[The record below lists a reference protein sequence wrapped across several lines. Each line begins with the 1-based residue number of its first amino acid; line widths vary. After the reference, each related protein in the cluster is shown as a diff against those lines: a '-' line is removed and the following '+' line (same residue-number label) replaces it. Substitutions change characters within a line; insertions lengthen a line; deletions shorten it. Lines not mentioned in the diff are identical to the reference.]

1 MFTSLS
7 DKLQGIFEKLRGKGK
22 LNEKNIQDALK
33 AIKMSLLE
41 ADVNYKVV
49 KDFMKATKEKA
60 LGQEVLKSLTPAQ
73 QLIKIVYDE
82 LARIMGDSASE
93 LILNVNPPSVVMLVG
108 LQGSGKTTHAAKLAK
123 MLKGLGKKPLL
134 VAGDIYRPAAV
145 KQIQVLGEQLG
156 VDVFSMGTKLSVP
169 DIVKG
174 AMVFAKDNEIDVV
187 LVDTAGRLHIDD
199 TLMTEL
205 EDVKKICTPDEIM
218 LVVDAMTGQE
228 AVTVAKEFDER
239 LDITGLIL
247 TKLDGDAR
255 GGAALSIKYVTGKPI
270 KFIGVGE
277 KLNAIEVFHPD
288 RIAQRILG
296 MGDML
301 SLIEKAVSTVDEEKM
316 KEMEDRLR
324 KLEFTFDD
332 FLVQMEQIRKMGPLE
347 DLLGMIPGFSQA
359 KKLKNIKIDDNQL
372 KKVESIIKSM
382 TRDERNRPTLI
393 DGSRKRRIAAGS
405 GNKVQDVNQLL
416 KQFSETRKMLKQ
428 MGGMEKKMKKGNM
441 GFPFP
446 GM

>member
-7 DKLQGIFEKLRGKGK
+7 DKLQDIFDKLRGKGK
-22 LNEKNIQDALK
+22 LNEKNIEEALK

-49 KDFMKATKEKA
+49 KHFMQETKVKA

-82 LARIMGDSASE
+82 LARLMGESASE
-93 LILNVNPPSVVMLVG
+93 LILNVNPPSIIMMVG
-108 LQGSGKTTHAAKLAK
+108 LQGSGKTTHSAKLAN
-123 MLKGLGKKPLL
+123 MLKKMGKKPLM

-145 KQIQVLGEQLG
+145 KQIQILGEQLG
-156 VDVFSMGTKLSVP
+156 VDVFNMGTKLSVP

-174 AMVFAKDNEIDVV
+174 ALTYAKDKEMDVV
-187 LVDTAGRLHIDD
+187 IIDTAGRLHIDD
-199 TLMTEL
+199 ALMVEL
-205 EDVKKICTPDEIM
+205 EEVKKVCNPDEIL

-228 AVTVAKEFDER
+228 AVTVAKEFDSR

-277 KLNAIEVFHPD
+277 KLNALEVFHPE
-288 RIAQRILG
+288 RVAQRILG

-301 SLIEKAVSTVDEEKM
+301 SLIEKAVSSVDEEKM

-347 DLLGMIPGFSQA
+347 DILGMIPGFSQA
-359 KKLKNIKIDDNQL
+359 KKLKNVKIDDNQL
-372 KKVESIIKSM
+372 KKVEAIIRSM
-382 TRDERNRPTLI
+382 TREERNKPHLI
-393 DGSRKRRIAAGS
+393 DGSRKKRIATGS
-405 GNKVQDVNQLL
+405 GNSVQDINQLL

-428 MGGMEKKMKKGNM
+428 MGSLEKKMKKGKM

-446 GM
+446 GF